1 MCIALG
7 DDLVACQSPAPIA
20 SLEVLNEQ
28 DEIKTDLSL
37 SENNFFRVAFYADG
51 VNVRGR
57 KFGSYSQ
64 LINRFT
70 QPV

>member
-1 MCIALG
+1 MAARIEGSDFDGVRFFRSRRA
-7 DDLVACQSPAPIA
+7 
-20 SLEVLNEQ
+20 
-28 DEIKTDLSL
+28 T
-37 SENNFFRVAFYADG
+37 FFRVAFYADG

-57 KFGSYSQ
+57 EFGSYSQ